1 MTEDNGTAS
10 PGAGP
15 EPVAGDES
23 PLVSIGMPVF
33 DGERFVGEA
42 LESLLAQDYPHFE
55 LIVSDN
61 ASQDRTEE
69 ICREYQQRDRR
80 IRYIRQ
86 QENRGSP
93 WNFAFVARES
103 RGDYFL
109 WAAHDDLWHPTFL
122 RKCLEYSRFSSGSGA
137 LLHGNRSYRRAWR
150 SIGALPQLQEHRNSG
165 GSAGRP
171 HSRPHVASRLVCHL
185 WFDAPGILQ
194 KISLGLSV
202 FAWDVILLLE
212 IQLIGPNAKVPETLF
227 TFRVAEPRNAREYAQ
242 IFKSQT
248 VSSAMPYAGTAVHLL
263 ETVYRSTLSSSEKT
277 QAFARFIVDCQ
288 RPPWRVT
295 IAEELLGPNV
305 RVDDRQF
312 ALLTGL
318 LLNRCVP
325 FDEIEHNAL
334 CKAILRSAMDPPD
347 LLRIA
352 RRILSHP
359 DPALRPLSA
368 DEAFNQ

>member
-10 PGAGP
+10 PGVGR
-15 EPVAGDES
+15 EPAVRDEC

-69 ICREYQQRDRR
+69 ICREYQRRDRR

-93 WNFAFVARES
+93 WNFALVARES

-122 RKCLEYSRFSSGSGA
+122 RKCVSALASHPEAVLCCTEIDLTDEHGAPSVHYPNYKNIETLGFRPVDRIHA
-137 LLHGNRSYRRAWR
+137 LLSLPGWFAIYGLMRR
-150 SIGALPQLQEHRNSG
+150 E
-165 GSAGRP
+165 
-171 HSRPHVASRLVCHL
+171 
-185 WFDAPGILQ
+185 ILQ
-194 KISLGLSV
+194 KISLGLNV

-212 IQLIGPNAKVPETLF
+212 ILLIGPNAKVPETLF
-227 TFRVAEPRNAREYAQ
+227 TFRVAEPRNAQEYAQ
-242 IFKSQT
+242 IFQNQAA
-248 VSSAMPYAGTAVHLL
+248 SSAMPYAGAAVHLL

-277 QAFARFIVDCQ
+277 QAFAHFIVDCQ

-295 IAEELLGPNV
+295 IAEELLGPNI

-352 RRILSHP
+352 RRVLSQP
-359 DPALRPLSA
+359 DPLLSA
-368 DEAFNQ
+368 LPSGAVKV